1 MEVSRTQEELPA
13 RRPWRNIRTRGRDIL
28 GSLVGGNKRVE
39 DKRIDEI
46 RAGWGIVVPEAIST
60 GDDISE
66 QQLVLKGKTEGG

>member
-1 MEVSRTQEELPA
+1 MNLRFQNERLVEVSRTQEELPA

-46 RAGWGIVVPEAIST
+46 RAGS
-60 GDDISE
+60 GDCGARSD
-66 QQLVLKGKTEGG
+66 LHWR